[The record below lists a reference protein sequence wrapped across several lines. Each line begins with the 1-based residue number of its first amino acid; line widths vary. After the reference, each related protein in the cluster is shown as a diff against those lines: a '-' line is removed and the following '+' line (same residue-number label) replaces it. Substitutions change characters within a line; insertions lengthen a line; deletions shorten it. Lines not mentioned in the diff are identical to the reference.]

1 MPTDP
6 REHLRQWLPHICLLA
21 LALAAGFWLAWV
33 LLPLAGAMLL
43 AAALAALTYPGLYAP
58 IAQRLPRWLPGLSI
72 AHRRQLAALI
82 AVVLLSSVAASLML
96 AVLLAVFGDLGGT
109 ARAILAVAIQDEKG
123 IAMIADQVQAKVKLM
138 SEQYSL
144 NGVSR
149 LPFTPEDARSV
160 VLQQLQRTQLGPEA
174 LKFLVTGT
182 GSNLAEAALT
192 VVTLFYLYAEGPVVT
207 SALTAWLPLSPDQRA
222 TLTARYRAIATHL
235 LTGTIARAAV
245 TGAGIGALAWLIGG
259 INPIL
264 SGLFAAVVA
273 LLPLVGPALAWM
285 PLALVEWSHGNA
297 LAATL
302 LSVLCLAW
310 TWLVGYGAGRL
321 ASRLGTDSLWI
332 GFLLFLALV
341 GGIITFGLRGAILGP
356 AAVLAVVVA
365 ASFLP
370 PLYGMRAFGSVTDQD
385 LERESA
391 DTKTGNGTG

>member
-21 LALAAGFWLAWV
+21 LALAAGGWLVWV

-43 AAALAALTYPGLYAP
+43 AGALAALTYPVLYAP
-58 IAQRLPRWLPGLSI
+58 MADHLPRWLPGLSD
-72 AHRRQLAALI
+72 ATRRQLAALI
-82 AVVLLSSVAASLML
+82 AVVLLVAVGAALLL
-96 AVLLAVFGDLGGT
+96 AVLLAVFGDLGAT
-109 ARAILAVAIQDEKG
+109 VRAILAVAFQDEKG
-123 IAMIADQVQAKVKLM
+123 ISLIADQVQAKVKLM
-138 SEQYSL
+138 AEQYSL

-160 VLQQLQRTQLGPEA
+160 VLQILQRTQLGPEA

-182 GSNLAEAALT
+182 GSHLAEGALT

-222 TLTARYRAIATHL
+222 NLTARYRAIATHL
-235 LTGTIARAAV
+235 LAGTIARAAV
-245 TGAGIGALAWLIGG
+245 TGAGIGILAWLIGG

-273 LLPLVGPALAWM
+273 LLPLVGPALAWL
-285 PLALVEWSHGNA
+285 PLALVEWSHGNW
-297 LAATL
+297 LAASL
-302 LSVLCLAW
+302 LAVLCLAW
-310 TWLVGYGAGRL
+310 TWMVGYSAGRL

-332 GFLLFLALV
+332 GFLIFLALV
-341 GGIITFGLRGAILGP
+341 GGVITFGLRGAILGP

-370 PLYGMRAFGSVTDQD
+370 PLYGMRAFGSGVGQETD
-385 LERESA
+385 RESA
-391 DTKTGNGTG
+391 DTNPRGGTD